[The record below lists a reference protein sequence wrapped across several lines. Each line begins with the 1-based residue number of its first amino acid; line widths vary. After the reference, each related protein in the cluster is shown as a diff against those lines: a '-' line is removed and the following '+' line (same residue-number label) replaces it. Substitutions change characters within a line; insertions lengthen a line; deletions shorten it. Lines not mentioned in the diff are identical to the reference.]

1 MTTMVDPYGNTT
13 EFTYIPGTSRIAAIT
28 DPLGNVSS
36 MEYDDL
42 GNMISSV
49 DPFNN
54 ETNFS
59 YDTHGNLTTITN
71 ANNVT
76 SYMDYDSSGN
86 ITEITNAN
94 GDKTLMTY
102 NVVGKTTSITD
113 ALGNVTKMEYE
124 PIVGCGPCRGSNFIK
139 VKSITDPENNTF
151 QFVYDE
157 TGNLIKTINPKGIE
171 ISYEYSTNR
180 EVTKITDPLDR
191 ATTFEYDSLG
201 NLVKTIDKRGNST
214 SYTYNE
220 LNRVTQVTYPNGAS
234 QQFVYDAG
242 GSLIKTVDPLGNIT
256 RNIYDIGGRLIKT
269 VDASGNTTEISY
281 TVLGEID
288 SITDA
293 NGVISSFVYEK
304 GLRLLKVVDALNG
317 EISYEYDNLNN
328 VSSISD
334 QLGRKVTYK
343 YDQLNRLIKIISDMG
358 KERSF
363 SYDSLGNVIS
373 QVDPKGQETRF
384 IYSPSGRVNSI
395 LYADGREV
403 SYEYDTLGNRTK
415 MVDWIG
421 ETSYKYDDFSR
432 MKRIVTPDN
441 RTLKYSYNNLDE
453 LSKITLFGDGIYG
466 TLKWKYSYDNY
477 GRLESIK
484 DPQENE
490 TSYSYDIAGR
500 LVESVLPNAVKKVL
514 SYDKN
519 SNLLSMIYEDYR
531 GREVDSFSYTYD
543 AVGNRLAMEEP
554 EGITRYSYDDKYQ
567 LTKAEKFERPRSWRL
582 FDRLSQLLGKSKCP
596 RAGVLQEKLDYL
608 VNNLKKDYSIA
619 YNYDA
624 VGNRTQKLVDA
635 SSSLKELKSGSYDYF
650 YDNDNRLIEEGYQK
664 ASPGWGNSWGSC
676 LSWQG
681 KGNKHGGAGHGKVHE
696 EITNYIY
703 DLNGNLLEQKQ
714 GRDVSKFSYDASD
727 NMIMA
732 DVPGKKPVAFTFNGD
747 GQRIARFFRD
757 KGHHHGWSRGR
768 SDDDDSEPAQW
779 WRKKPKPKW
788 KLDTSFF
795 YSGPE
800 ILAEFDSKGK
810 LDASY
815 TAGPGIDN
823 LISVT
828 RHNSKTGRNR
838 PVSYFYASDALGSV
852 RQIMDDRGRGVNSY
866 SYTPFGV
873 AYNVHEKVE
882 QPYRYTGRRW
892 DPNVGKLW
900 YRSRHYAPGVGRFSQ
915 ADKYVRSEVNTV
927 MYKSFEYT
935 RNNPIVYY
943 DPFGYSGVNTFNQW
957 INFGN
962 ALMAGDDYD
971 KFANQACKNEER
983 LALSVS
989 TTAYFELG
997 LQSRTMD
1004 EQHELFKKINNIS
1017 GLSYIYSQIMSASS
1031 IDSIMETTE
1040 QAALVRSVS
1049 LKLGLSPLSSLMWLM
1064 DFESSYVDSSLK
1076 EKTSNIQKISS
1087 NFSVRENYSIGA
1099 YQIQEYSNFNKL
1111 VIKSEQAKTYS
1122 AMKGAMISNLSMFLP
1137 SSTITTVFNGVSFF
1151 YGLYNLNQP
1160 KEPSVWDYF

>member
-1 MTTMVDPYGNTT
+1 
-13 EFTYIPGTSRIAAIT
+13 
-28 DPLGNVSS
+28 
-36 MEYDDL
+36 
-42 GNMISSV
+42 
-49 DPFNN
+49 
-54 ETNFS
+54 
-59 YDTHGNLTTITN
+59 
-71 ANNVT
+71 
-76 SYMDYDSSGN
+76 
-86 ITEITNAN
+86 
-94 GDKTLMTY
+94 
-102 NVVGKTTSITD
+102 
-113 ALGNVTKMEYE
+113 
-124 PIVGCGPCRGSNFIK
+124 
-139 VKSITDPENNTF
+139 
-151 QFVYDE
+151 
-157 TGNLIKTINPKGIE
+157 
-171 ISYEYSTNR
+171 
-180 EVTKITDPLDR
+180 
-191 ATTFEYDSLG
+191 
-201 NLVKTIDKRGNST
+201 
-214 SYTYNE
+214 
-220 LNRVTQVTYPNGAS
+220 
-234 QQFVYDAG
+234 
-242 GSLIKTVDPLGNIT
+242 
-256 RNIYDIGGRLIKT
+256 
-269 VDASGNTTEISY
+269 
-281 TVLGEID
+281 
-288 SITDA
+288 
-293 NGVISSFVYEK
+293 
-304 GLRLLKVVDALNG
+304 
-317 EISYEYDNLNN
+317 
-328 VSSISD
+328 
-334 QLGRKVTYK
+334 
-343 YDQLNRLIKIISDMG
+343 MG

-384 IYSPSGRVNSI
+384 IYSPAGRVNSI

-415 MVDWIG
+415 MTDWIG

-453 LSKITLFGDGIYG
+453 LSKITLSGDGIYG

-484 DPQENE
+484 DPQDNE
-490 TSYSYDIAGR
+490 TSYSYDVAGR

-567 LTKAEKFERPRSWRL
+567 LTKAEKFERPRGWRL

-635 SSSLKELKSGSYDYF
+635 SSYLKELKSGSYDYF

-664 ASPGWGNSWGSC
+664 ANSGWGNSWGSC
-676 LSWQG
+676 FSWQG

-714 GRDVSKFSYDASD
+714 GRDISKFSYDASD

-768 SDDDDSEPAQW
+768 SDDDDSESAQW
-779 WRKKPKPKW
+779 WRKTLKVKW

-815 TAGPGIDN
+815 TTGPGIDN

-828 RHNSKTGRNR
+828 RHNGRAGRNR

-873 AYNVHEKVE
+873 AYNVKEKVE

-915 ADKYVRSEVNTV
+915 ADKWGHSILFPTIYKKYTYV
-927 MYKSFEYT
+927 F
-935 RNNPIVYY
+935 NNPLIYTDPLGLYTHIIVKGELTSPSNITSAYNRQY
-943 DPFGYSGVNTFNQW
+943 AIWEKEIREKDPEAKIVPIISNPTGLDLLLKIHSYSTKDEKDKIASLYTFGHGGVGH
-957 INFGN
+957 INLG
-962 ALMAGDDYD
+962 
-971 KFANQACKNEER
+971 KSQEQ
-983 LALSVS
+983 ALSS
-989 TTAYFELG
+989 TSFLKMEKYYNITSLSSSFTGSADIIFKHCS
-997 LQSRTMD
+997 SRTFD
-1004 EQHELFKKINNIS
+1004 ENNPESISEQFEKFINTEKTKNIVTGYHGEIGVFWKYQYWS
-1017 GLSYIYSQIMSASS
+1017 E
-1031 IDSIMETTE
+1031 ETTID
-1040 QAALVRSVS
+1040 
-1049 LKLGLSPLSSLMWLM
+1049 KKHC
-1064 DFESSYVDSSLK
+1064 D
-1076 EKTSNIQKISS
+1076 
-1087 NFSVRENYSIGA
+1087 
-1099 YQIQEYSNFNKL
+1099 
-1111 VIKSEQAKTYS
+1111 
-1122 AMKGAMISNLSMFLP
+1122 
-1137 SSTITTVFNGVSFF
+1137 
-1151 YGLYNLNQP
+1151 
-1160 KEPSVWDYF
+1160 